1 MINKAK
7 IIANYSYHTIQLAKI
22 CLQRVIMTRDL
33 TLFPEDKIGNTL
45 WQMHN
50 SAEDTEHEREIEFSV
65 LFATKS
71 LALKFGA
78 LLLENNQKLSLTSAN
93 TNPAMPWEIT
103 AYPLM
108 TPTYEN
114 MSGYQDLLVSSSAA
128 FKGLFDGVYFVN

>member
-1 MINKAK
+1 M
-7 IIANYSYHTIQLAKI
+7 
-22 CLQRVIMTRDL
+22 VRDL
-33 TLFPEDKIGNTL
+33 TLFPHDEIGNML
-45 WQMHN
+45 WQMYTN
-50 SAEDTEHEREIEFSV
+50 DENMVHEREVEFSV

-71 LALKFGA
+71 LALKFGE

-128 FKGLFDGVYFVN
+128 FEGQFNGVYFVN

>member
-1 MINKAK
+1 
-7 IIANYSYHTIQLAKI
+7 
-22 CLQRVIMTRDL
+22 MTRDL
-33 TLFPEDKIGNTL
+33 ILFPEDKIGNTL

-50 SAEDTEHEREIEFSV
+50 SVEDTEHERDIEFSV

-71 LALKFGA
+71 LALQFGK

-114 MSGYQDLLVSSSAA
+114 ISGYRDLLVSSSEA
-128 FKGLFDGVYFVN
+128 FEGVFDGVYFVN